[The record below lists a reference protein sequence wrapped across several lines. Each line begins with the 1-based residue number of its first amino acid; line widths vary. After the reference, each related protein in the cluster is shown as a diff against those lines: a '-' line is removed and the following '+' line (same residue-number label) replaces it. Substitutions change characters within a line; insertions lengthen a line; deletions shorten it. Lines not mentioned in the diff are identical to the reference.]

1 MRHRSASETTEDVAR
16 APDLDGTGRRR
27 GGDHE
32 AMRRLSAA
40 LVLSGAL
47 FSAGCTDPYGR
58 VDYGRT
64 ALLGVGVGAAA
75 ALTAGAL
82 ADDRPRPYYGS
93 RRGYYGGGGGYGYG
107 APRGYGY
114 SGYGYGGPR
123 GYYGGW

>member
-1 MRHRSASETTEDVAR
+1 
-16 APDLDGTGRRR
+16 
-27 GGDHE
+27 
-32 AMRRLSAA
+32 MRRVTAALALSAA
-40 LVLSGAL
+40 LLAG
-47 FSAGCTDPYGR
+47 GCTDPYGR

-82 ADDRPRPYYGS
+82 ADNPRPYYGN
-93 RRGYYGGGGGYGYG
+93 RRGYHGGGYGGGYGYG

-123 GYYGGW
+123 RGYYNGW

>member
-1 MRHRSASETTEDVAR
+1 
-16 APDLDGTGRRR
+16 
-27 GGDHE
+27 
-32 AMRRLSAA
+32 MRRVTAALALSAA
-40 LVLSGAL
+40 LLAG
-47 FSAGCTDPYGR
+47 GCTDPYGR

-82 ADDRPRPYYGS
+82 SDRPRSYYGN
-93 RRGYYGGGGGYGYG
+93 RRGYGGGYGYG

-123 GYYGGW
+123 RGYYNGW

>member
-1 MRHRSASETTEDVAR
+1 
-16 APDLDGTGRRR
+16 
-27 GGDHE
+27 
-32 AMRRLSAA
+32 MRRLIPAFVLSAA
-40 LVLSGAL
+40 LLSAG
-47 FSAGCTDPYGR
+47 GCTDSYGR

-82 ADDRPRPYYGS
+82 SDKPRPYYGN
-93 RRGYYGGGGGYGYG
+93 RRNHYGGYGAPRGYGGYGYG
-107 APRGYGY
+107 QPRGYGY

>member
-1 MRHRSASETTEDVAR
+1 
-16 APDLDGTGRRR
+16 
-27 GGDHE
+27 
-32 AMRRLSAA
+32 MRRLIPAF
-40 LVLSGAL
+40 VLSAGLLAG
-47 FSAGCTDPYGR
+47 GCTDRYGR

-82 ADDRPRPYYGS
+82 SDKPRPYYGN
-93 RRGYYGGGGGYGYG
+93 RRNHYGGSGYGYGGSRDYGYGGYGYG
-107 APRGYGY
+107 PPRGYGY

>member
-1 MRHRSASETTEDVAR
+1 
-16 APDLDGTGRRR
+16 
-27 GGDHE
+27 
-32 AMRRLSAA
+32 MRRLVPAFVLSAA
-40 LVLSGAL
+40 LLSAG
-47 FSAGCTDPYGR
+47 GCTDNYGR

-82 ADDRPRPYYGS
+82 SDKPRPYYGN
-93 RRGYYGGGGGYGYG
+93 RRNYYGGGGYGYG
-107 APRGYGY
+107 APRGYGGYGYGQPRGYGY

>member
-1 MRHRSASETTEDVAR
+1 
-16 APDLDGTGRRR
+16 
-27 GGDHE
+27 
-32 AMRRLSAA
+32 MRRLAALAMSAA
-40 LVLSGAL
+40 LL
-47 FSAGCTDPYGR
+47 AGCTDSYGR

-82 ADDRPRPYYGS
+82 SDRPRPY
-93 RRGYYGGGGGYGYG
+93 RRGYYGGGGRSYYGGGGGYGYG

-114 SGYGYGGPR
+114 SSGYGYAPRR

>member
-1 MRHRSASETTEDVAR
+1 MFFGSQRSLSRTTARSGVAV
-16 APDLDGTGRRR
+16 AL
-27 GGDHE
+27 
-32 AMRRLSAA
+32 AAA
-40 LVLSGAL
+40 LL
-47 FSAGCTDPYGR
+47 AGCTNSYGQ

-82 ADDRPRPYYGS
+82 SDRPRPYY
-93 RRGYYGGGGGYGYG
+93 RNRGGYRGGYGGGYGYG

-114 SGYGYGGPR
+114 SSYGYGGAPRGYGYGGYGGPR